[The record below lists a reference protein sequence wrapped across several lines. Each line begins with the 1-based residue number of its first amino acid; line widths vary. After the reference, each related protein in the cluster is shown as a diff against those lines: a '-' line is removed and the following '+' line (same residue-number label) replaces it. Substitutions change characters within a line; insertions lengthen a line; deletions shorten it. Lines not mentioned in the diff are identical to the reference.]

1 MISKE
6 DADLLKQ
13 LSAEDGLKFISGKF
27 SEGVVFSTSLGQE
40 DQVITDMIFKN
51 HLSIKVFTLDTGRL
65 FYEHYDLLSQNN
77 SRYKI

>member
-13 LSAEDGLKFISGKF
+13 LSSEDGLKFISEKF

-40 DQVITDMIFKN
+40 DQVITDKSF
-51 HLSIKVFTLDTGRL
+51 HL
-65 FYEHYDLLSQNN
+65 
-77 SRYKI
+77 RYRKTFL